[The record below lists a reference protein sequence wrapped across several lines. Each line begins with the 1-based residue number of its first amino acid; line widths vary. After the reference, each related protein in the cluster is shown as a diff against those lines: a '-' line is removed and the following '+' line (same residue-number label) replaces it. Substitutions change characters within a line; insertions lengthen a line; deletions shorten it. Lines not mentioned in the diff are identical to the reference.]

1 MSLVTRDWHL
11 VPLARPVA
19 SLPALVSMPGE
30 PLAVVPL
37 AFATTMSTTTARR
50 ERGRHLEELVVAALL
65 IFPRFAL
72 GLTDRPIAEMPA
84 YLAGSSSS
92 STDDDSHMYTFLDAV
107 GAANNTCFGNPPCDP
122 DCRHC
127 DAYTHQCECLRW
139 HINVPAKCKC
149 PRLSSETLVAVG
161 AVRRVLVHVP
171 HHPPVRAHLLV
182 EQQVEMS
189 RSSDS

>member
-1 MSLVTRDWHL
+1 
-11 VPLARPVA
+11 
-19 SLPALVSMPGE
+19 
-30 PLAVVPL
+30 
-37 AFATTMSTTTARR
+37 MSTSQRSP
-50 ERGRHLEELVVAALL
+50 

-72 GLTDRPIAEMPA
+72 GLTDRPIAKMPA

-92 STDDDSHMYTFLDAV
+92 STDDGSHMYTFLDAV

-161 AVRRVLVHVP
+161 AVRRFAGISIRFFFSFFFSACHC
-171 HHPPVRAHLLV
+171 
-182 EQQVEMS
+182 
-189 RSSDS
+189 